1 MPKGLG
7 PIHREIYP
15 RGIPPILHSHLDLH
29 HLSAGLLEERENS
42 LCLHRRLVGIRH
54 DLHHLRGILHPLV
67 DLHHLNVGLLEERE
81 NSLCLHHQLVGI
93 RHDLHH
99 LGGILHPLVD
109 LHHLNV
115 GLLERENSL
124 HLHHRLVGIRQDLH
138 HLRGIP
144 HILHSP
150 VDLHHLNASL
160 LEEKG
165 NSLCGGRGNLSGDG
179 PFALSIES
187 MYSIVPATR
196 APYILDDAYTR
207 SVPTANHGSLH
218 QTSGLV

>member
-1 MPKGLG
+1 MPKGPG
-7 PIHREIYP
+7 HIHKGIYP
-15 RGIPPILHSHLDLH
+15 RGILPILHSHLDLH
-29 HLSAGLLEERENS
+29 
-42 LCLHRRLVGIRH
+42 RR
-54 DLHHLRGILHPLV
+54 
-67 DLHHLNVGLLEERE
+67 
-81 NSLCLHHQLVGI
+81 LVGI

-115 GLLERENSL
+115 GLLEERENSL
-124 HLHHRLVGIRQDLH
+124 HLHHRLVGIRHDLH

-187 MYSIVPATR
+187 MNST
-196 APYILDDAYTR
+196 
-207 SVPTANHGSLH
+207 
-218 QTSGLV
+218 